1 MTRRSRGREV
11 ALQVLYQVEQN
22 PGMPAEEIR
31 RFIQRRFSKTAS
43 SASLRRGWSTASKS
57 IRHKSTR

>member
-22 PGMPAEEIR
+22 PGMGILMRSAVSFNGALLEDRQALRVYRSADR
-31 RFIQRRFSKTAS
+31 RRPGAS
-43 SASLRRGWSTASKS
+43 RAD
-57 IRHKSTR
+57 